1 MFPSIDD
8 LLKAQSEAFKTGNT
22 VANAAF
28 DGVKKLLELNV
39 QAARAGMEESTAQLN
54 ALLAAKDVNTL
65 NTMLAD
71 LFAQYGKPDGSKA
84 ASYVKNVYDIT
95 QQTNAQVSA
104 LIEQQVASSQR
115 QLLASVEALAKNA
128 PAGSETAVNLLKQ
141 GVVNANAAYEQ
152 VQAASKQLLEMIDA
166 NVSNLS
172 KAGAALNTIDS
183 LLRSIRSFGF
193 ARINCRNQHSVRYHQ

>member
-128 PAGSETAVNLLKQ
+128 PAGSEPAVNLLKQ

-172 KAGAALNTIDS
+172 KAGAAAGKKAAS
-183 LLRSIRSFGF
+183 K
-193 ARINCRNQHSVRYHQ
+193 

>member
-65 NTMLAD
+65 NTMLAED
-71 LFAQYGKPDGSKA
+71 L
-84 ASYVKNVYDIT
+84 
-95 QQTNAQVSA
+95 
-104 LIEQQVASSQR
+104 L
-115 QLLASVEALAKNA
+115 
-128 PAGSETAVNLLKQ
+128 
-141 GVVNANAAYEQ
+141 
-152 VQAASKQLLEMIDA
+152 
-166 NVSNLS
+166 SN
-172 KAGAALNTIDS
+172 
-183 LLRSIRSFGF
+183 
-193 ARINCRNQHSVRYHQ
+193 QPV